1 MPVTTLDPGT
11 ALEVIDLQK
20 GITALPTIAPSDTI
34 VANAGR
40 LAAAFRARGLPVVLV
55 RTSFAHDGAD
65 MLAPRNELPPPSM
78 TRAPDF
84 ADLRPEL
91 GQASEDLVITKHQ
104 WDAFFGTELDLQLRR
119 RRITGIVL
127 VGISTSIGVESTA
140 RQAFSHGFHVVIAS
154 DATTDL
160 VQSAHDNSMQAIFPR
175 LGQIDT
181 TDAIIA
187 ALPAAS

>member
-11 ALEVIDLQK
+11 ALVVIDLQK
-20 GITALPTIAPSDTI
+20 GITALPTLAPSETV
-34 VANAGR
+34 VANAAR
-40 LAAAFRARGLPVVLV
+40 LAGAFRARGLPVMLV
-55 RTSFAHDGAD
+55 RTSFSHDGAD
-65 MLAPRNELPPPSM
+65 MLTPRNELPPPSM
-78 TRAPDF
+78 TRTADF
-84 ADLRPEL
+84 ADLRSEL
-91 GQASEDLVITKHQ
+91 GQAPGDVVITKHQ

-140 RQAFSHGFHVVIAS
+140 RQAFSHGYHVAIAS

-160 VQSAHDNSMQAIFPR
+160 VQSAHDNSMQTIFPR

-181 TDAIIA
+181 TDAIIG